1 MVGKSEGNG
10 KEVERQ
16 VRRKGKR
23 KAAVESIDNITEARD
38 LDLDKST
45 VGKEKGFAHLVKDT
59 AEATTT
65 GRVAEK
71 GTPGGGGGVSIEDR
85 RVGAE
90 EIRRIPRRE
99 REERQGKGVRAS
111 KGEAVMTVMD
121 GEADGRGERE
131 GRVNIR
137 KGEWRLRH
145 GGKGEGK
152 VNKATGRRR

>member
-1 MVGKSEGNG
+1 M
-10 KEVERQ
+10 
-16 VRRKGKR
+16 
-23 KAAVESIDNITEARD
+23 
-38 LDLDKST
+38 
-45 VGKEKGFAHLVKDT
+45 KDT

-85 RVGAE
+85 RIGAE

-121 GEADGRGERE
+121 GEADGRGESK
-131 GRVNIR
+131 GRVSIR

>member
-1 MVGKSEGNG
+1 M
-10 KEVERQ
+10 
-16 VRRKGKR
+16 
-23 KAAVESIDNITEARD
+23 EA
-38 LDLDKST
+38 
-45 VGKEKGFAHLVKDT
+45 T
-59 AEATTT
+59 AEATAT
-65 GRVAEK
+65 RRIAEE

-121 GEADGRGERE
+121 GEADGRGGRE

-137 KGEWRLRH
+137 KREWRLRH

>member
-1 MVGKSEGNG
+1 M
-10 KEVERQ
+10 
-16 VRRKGKR
+16 
-23 KAAVESIDNITEARD
+23 
-38 LDLDKST
+38 
-45 VGKEKGFAHLVKDT
+45 KDT

-71 GTPGGGGGVSIEDR
+71 GTPGGGGGASIEDR
-85 RVGAE
+85 RIGTE
-90 EIRRIPRRE
+90 EVRRIPRRK
-99 REERQGKGVRAS
+99 REKRQGEGVRAS

-121 GEADGRGERE
+121 NEADGRGKRE
-131 GRVNIR
+131 GRVSIR